1 MSAEEEL
8 QAFKLQTL
16 KRARVTAIVLGCAAV
31 ISVLFMVYGFT
42 QNIEAT
48 KQKDIALYQ
57 ERQLQE
63 CQKRAEAAHQA
74 SIMEMERAK
83 GLLEKME
90 SLTKAKK

>member
-16 KRARVTAIVLGCAAV
+16 KRARVTSIVLGGAAV
-31 ISVLFMVYGFT
+31 ISVLFMIYGFT
-42 QNIEAT
+42 QSIEAS
-48 KQKDIALYQ
+48 KQKDMALYQ

-74 SIMEMERAK
+74 SIMEMNRSKE
-83 GLLEKME
+83 LLEKIE